1 MNRDTHEMPGQ
12 QQQRSAAPGAIV
24 VLVISAV
31 VLLVVAR
38 ARQPHPPNEWAGRP
52 LPPLEVAGWLNA
64 DTDLAADDLQG
75 KVVLLDFWMTSC
87 GPCVASLPDLAS
99 LRERFR
105 ERGLMVVGLTPDPV
119 TDERFT
125 RLVEDTPGMD
135 WPVGYG
141 ADAVFGTMGIFAVP
155 TYVVYDRAGR
165 STWGGHSLDDAE
177 DAIIEALAKPTSAAE
192 VE

>member
-1 MNRDTHEMPGQ
+1 MDHNAHEDMPRQQQHSAMPG
-12 QQQRSAAPGAIV
+12 ALV
-24 VLVISAV
+24 VLVIAAV

-38 ARQPHPPNEWAGRP
+38 ARQPRSPNEWAGRP
-52 LPPLEVAGWLNA
+52 MPSLEVAGWLNA
-64 DTDLAADDLQG
+64 DMGLAAEDLRG

-119 TDERFT
+119 TDVRFT

-135 WPVGYG
+135 WPIGYG

-177 DAIIEALAKPTSAAE
+177 EAIIEALAK
-192 VE
+192 